1 MSYEALKTVE
11 LEYNQAL
18 YLACN
23 CTQENLES
31 FLRDDFKPEDIPAL
45 KFKKFSASYDAPT
58 IGVRWTGDNLG
69 YNTSGSH
76 EYENLIL
83 NENIMKHSF
92 DGSLTDVEEY
102 VAVYS
107 TYASTVDVTVGRVIE
122 DRRFVLLVP
131 ANFLTIGNY
140 YIYAKK
146 SDNSFIR
153 LYGNWSRYSDGT
165 QRITTRQREVG
176 TQIWGDTSTVEY
188 VNDNKLVPLYQGQT
202 TGQLLWKSTS
212 QIITNFRIA
221 KDEYAAK
228 NYLVYGDESGLIDE
242 GTQDTTPKN
251 LYEEL
256 YFRQEYWYGFIPDTT
271 DINSHH
277 VDVWYS
283 DPYTPHEADMD
294 ADFYARYK
302 FNLQDKPN
310 LALYIGTPSSPPDTH
325 ASQFFGARLQLYFL
339 ERDGVVYDDSDS
351 KPVFIWNMGAGGRFS
366 NMSSII
372 QGYTPIGIAPNYV
385 ISLAEAH
392 GSTEYDLFGANLET
406 NIPIFRTRELAQ
418 AYLDGEIGAD
428 QAINSIGPII
438 GANGN
443 RTGHELTSN
452 SYNDIDAAAVCS
464 ECLCCTS
471 GAFQEFFDKLFDADN
486 RESIL
491 AGLELYGTDTASFI
505 VDTFAVPFD
514 YTVFQDTE
522 AINTLSFGSYHRTF
536 DSTFNRTTK
545 LNPKIV
551 PAFSCSIVGG
561 FNDWRD
567 WQSEY
572 YLALPYV
579 GRNIHIN
586 KEVYLYKLLE
596 CDVSVDIRTGQIKYF
611 LKCNGVVTDTFEGV
625 CRISMPIQTTNNY
638 SFAREKLG
646 AAASVVTGII
656 GGAANIATGNIGG
669 AIGNAIGVAESTL
682 DLEKN
687 KPINTTGNCSPANA
701 WNDPLECYLIVQTPE
716 YEYSTNIKNTYG
728 LPANYVGTVGGQS
741 GYVECENVF
750 LKTGATEQ
758 EQSEILTLL
767 SNGVII

>member
-1 MSYEALKTVE
+1 MADQTYIKTVNIP
-11 LEYNQAL
+11 YGKL
-18 YLACN
+18 YPLLMQLDNNVIADIVA
-23 CTQENLES
+23 
-31 FLRDDFKPEDIPAL
+31 DDFDPEGLKNYHFTTIKEVDNKPTLGLVQTGRSETISLNGTVVQNTNPQDENQIM
-45 KFKKFSASYDAPT
+45 KFSFNGDM
-58 IGVRWTGDNLG
+58 TG
-69 YNTSGSH
+69 
-76 EYENLIL
+76 I
-83 NENIMKHSF
+83 
-92 DGSLTDVEEY
+92 EEY
-102 VAVYS
+102 VFVPRYTDAGVNIYRDAES
-107 TYASTVDVTVGRVIE
+107 GKFTIEQNTVDANNIGARPYVYGRDE
-122 DRRFVLLVP
+122 SGNFVRVQGD
-131 ANFLTIGNY
+131 F
-140 YIYAKK
+140 
-146 SDNSFIR
+146 
-153 LYGNWSRYSDGT
+153 SRYSSS
-165 QRITTRQREVG
+165 QRLNVTDQLRPNPPGASYEIDFVL
-176 TQIWGDTSTVEY
+176 
-188 VNDNKLVPLYQGQT
+188 DNKLFMV
-202 TGQLLWKSTS
+202 
-212 QIITNFRIA
+212 
-221 KDEYAAK
+221 YAAGNVGITTYK
-228 NYLVYGDESGLIDE
+228 GNICTSAKWATSEYWARKYLIDGDESGIIDGGEEKE
-242 GTQDTTPKN
+242 GKA
-251 LYEEL
+251 LFEEL

-294 ADFYARYK
+294 ADFYVRYK

-325 ASQFFGARLQLYFL
+325 ASQFFSARLQLYFL

-372 QGYTPIGIAPNYV
+372 WGYTPIGIAPNYV

-428 QAINSIGPII
+428 QAINSIGPNI

-452 SYNDIDAAAVCS
+452 SYNDVDAAAVCS

-611 LKCNGVVTDTFEGV
+611 LKCNGIVTDTFEGV